1 MQWPWPSTCLPHGMT
16 SRSLTSS
23 NKHTDQHA
31 SVALGPLRPVLLSRR
46 PSLPPAGILLLAS
59 VCACSRPAMWPGSQ
73 GALRP
78 AGRKDVWLCLLRFA
92 PLLPVQTSSERLCF
106 SSITWRAAG
115 RLKGKSYGLPAKF
128 SVQTVAISASACS
141 RRVAVDQVTEPTA
154 PEWSVVEWINI
165 QVELRKRIIVP

>member
-1 MQWPWPSTCLPHGMT
+1 MQWPWPSICLPHGMT

-46 PSLPPAGILLLAS
+46 PSLPHARILLLAS
-59 VCACSRPAMWPGSQ
+59 VCAAGRPPGSQ

-141 RRVAVDQVTEPTA
+141 RKVAVSRANCPSGQ
-154 PEWSVVEWINI
+154 SSVEWINI
-165 QVELRKRIIVP
+165 QIELRKS

>member
-1 MQWPWPSTCLPHGMT
+1 MQWPWPSICLPHGMT

-92 PLLPVQTSSERLCF
+92 PLLPVQTTPINHMACCSWQIKREILWSPRQILRPNRCHFGVGLLSQSSGQP
-106 SSITWRAAG
+106 SQ
-115 RLKGKSYGLPAKF
+115 LP
-128 SVQTVAISASACS
+128 Q
-141 RRVAVDQVTEPTA
+141 
-154 PEWSVVEWINI
+154 WSVISGVDKHSDRAQEK
-165 QVELRKRIIVP
+165 LGSSRS

>member
-1 MQWPWPSTCLPHGMT
+1 VAGATAPCHGHGPRLHGVT

-23 NKHTDQHA
+23 NKHIHQQVSPWA
-31 SVALGPLRPVLLSRR
+31 PSGSLVPSAVAAACRSTC
-46 PSLPPAGILLLAS
+46 LLAS
-59 VCACSRPAMWPGSQ
+59 SVCAAGRPAMWPGRQ

-141 RRVAVDQVTEPTA
+141 RKVAVSRANCPSGQ
-154 PEWSVVEWINI
+154 SSVEWINI
-165 QVELRKRIIVP
+165 QIELRKS

>member
-46 PSLPPAGILLLAS
+46 PSLPPAGVLACLLA
-59 VCACSRPAMWPGSQ
+59 VCVQ
-73 GALRP
+73 P
-78 AGRKDVWLCLLRFA
+78 AGRPCGRGARVLSGLQA
-92 PLLPVQTSSERLCF
+92 ERMSGFVSCGLHPCF
-106 SSITWRAAG
+106 LSRRRRSITWHAAAG

-141 RRVAVDQVTEPTA
+141 RKAAVSRANCPSGQ
-154 PEWSVVEWINI
+154 SSVEWINI
-165 QVELRKRIIVP
+165 QIELRKS